1 MPRST
6 LFRGMVG
13 ALVVVGGGV
22 LFLQRQRAAQLRS
35 ELGELRRQQ
44 EEVAQLRRENQQ
56 LSAQGASPG
65 ELAALRDDHA
75 SLSRMRR
82 EIDAIKSRPPSPTMA
97 ATQPPPVRLIPANE
111 WKNAGRATASAS
123 VESFLWAATHGDIDA
138 LVGML
143 DFRTAGAGS
152 KLVEL
157 FDGLP
162 ADVRGRFGTPEK
174 MFATLLADKMA
185 STVRAM
191 AVVSQ
196 SQSSP
201 DPSNRQA
208 ALLRV
213 RYENADGQQRDQSVL
228 LARDAGEWRFIVTGS
243 AVVDY
248 TQMLT
253 GAAAPMPASEPKPGG

>member
-6 LFRGMVG
+6 LFLGMVG
-13 ALVVVGGGV
+13 ALIVVGGGV
-22 LFLQRQRAAQLRS
+22 LFLQHQRVAQLRS

-56 LSAQGASPG
+56 LAVQGVSAEQM
-65 ELAALRDDHA
+65 AALRDDHT
-75 SLSRMRR
+75 SLLRMRR
-82 EIDAIKSRPPSPTMA
+82 EIDAIKNRPPAPTIA
-97 ATQPPPVRLIPANE
+97 ATQPLTVRLIPANE

-138 LVGML
+138 IVGML

-185 STVRAM
+185 STVKAM

-196 SQSSP
+196 SESDPGSS
-201 DPSNRQA
+201 SRQTA
-208 ALLRV
+208 VLDV
-213 RYENADGQQRDQSVL
+213 RYENTDGQQRVQPIL
-228 LARDAGEWRFIVTGS
+228 LIRDAGEWRFIVTGS

-253 GAAAPMPASEPKPGG
+253 GAAAPMPASEPKTGG

>member
-6 LFRGMVG
+6 LFLGIVG
-13 ALVVVGGGV
+13 TLVLMGGGI
-22 LFLQRQRAAQLRS
+22 LFLQHLTAAQLRS

-44 EEVAQLRRENQQ
+44 AEGAQLRRENQQ
-56 LSAQGASPG
+56 LAAQGVSPA
-65 ELAALRDDHA
+65 EVAALRDDHA
-75 SLSRMRR
+75 SLLRMRY
-82 EIDAIKSRPPSPTMA
+82 EIDAIKSRPPAPTVA
-97 ATQPPPVRLIPANE
+97 ATPPLAVRLVPSNE
-111 WKNAGRATASAS
+111 WRNAGRATAAAS
-123 VESFLWAATHGDIDA
+123 VESFLWAATHGEIDA
-138 LVGML
+138 LVEML

-185 STVRAM
+185 STVQAM
-191 AVVSQ
+191 AVVAQ
-196 SQSSP
+196 SES
-201 DPSNRQA
+201 DPNPSDRQIA
-208 ALLRV
+208 VLRV
-213 RYENADGQQRDQSVL
+213 RYENTEGQQRDQAITL
-228 LARDAGEWRFIVTGS
+228 TRDAGEWRFIVTGT

-253 GAAAPMPASEPKPGG
+253 GAVAPTPASEPKTGG